1 MTRCHC
7 GNDLPYKNCC
17 QPFHLGLHAAP
28 TCEALMRSRFSA
40 YIEQLG
46 EYLFQTWHPDFRA
59 ELTPALLAQSGKE
72 TDWRSLQILATNKGE
87 AQDQQGTVEFCAW
100 FMADNAL
107 HYHHEVSNFERVN
120 GAWVYSDG
128 SFNPNK
134 KSMLPGRNDPCP
146 CMSQKKFKA
155 CCGK

>member
-7 GNDLPYKNCC
+7 GNDLPYEKCC
-17 QPFHLGLHAAP
+17 QPLHLGELAAP

-46 EYLFQTWHPDFRA
+46 EYLFNTWHPDFRA
-59 ELTPALLAQSGKE
+59 DLTPELLAQSGKE
-72 TDWRSLQILATNKGE
+72 TDWRSLQIFASQGGPN
-87 AQDQQGTVEFCAW
+87 DNQGTVEFRAW
-100 FMADNAL
+100 FIADNTL
-107 HYHHEVSNFERVN
+107 QYHHEVSNFTRVA
-120 GAWVYSDG
+120 GAWVYTDG
-128 SFNPNK
+128 AFNPNK
-134 KSMLPGRNDPCP
+134 KSLLPGRNDPCP